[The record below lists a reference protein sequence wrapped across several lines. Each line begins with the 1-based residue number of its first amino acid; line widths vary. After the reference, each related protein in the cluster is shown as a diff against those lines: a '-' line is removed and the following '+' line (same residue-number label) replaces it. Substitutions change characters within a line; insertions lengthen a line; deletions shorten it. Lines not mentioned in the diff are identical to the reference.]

1 MEMQLYSLCEKFQKE
16 SHSCSALGQNRQ
28 NKHIMGKKLSLFK
41 SHTLQLYYKART
53 WIFIIC
59 RCTIMQFYHD
69 WLHFILQSKKEMVM
83 IDIFKPLSTFL
94 QPVTPINLGNK
105 DQTWDC
111 WARSENV
118 TSVPCSPPMAP
129 FLSYHLMPE
138 KEKKTFARHWNQ
150 T

>member
-1 MEMQLYSLCEKFQKE
+1 
-16 SHSCSALGQNRQ
+16 
-28 NKHIMGKKLSLFK
+28 
-41 SHTLQLYYKART
+41 
-53 WIFIIC
+53 
-59 RCTIMQFYHD
+59 
-69 WLHFILQSKKEMVM
+69 M

-138 KEKKTFARHWNQ
+138 KEKNIRTPLESNLGEQATEGDTRLLV
-150 T
+150 